1 MLHKAAYLT
10 ITPTVACPDDTVTF
24 TCTLPGSFIQWDIT
38 PLQGARFSISL
49 LSNNDDATEG
59 IPAFRGVRNDT
70 SKDNVTA
77 TLTSLSEASIVE
89 GFMVECI
96 GASSREGPLPITV
109 AGEWLMNENDRVWA
123 LPGFCETNNTVHAV
137 YDVPGFCT
145 GGKGRY
151 PPLDP
156 ISPPPPP
163 PLKCAF
169 MY

>member
-24 TCTLPGSFIQWDIT
+24 TCTLPGSFIRWEIT

-49 LSNNDDATEG
+49 VSNNADATEG

-89 GFMVECI
+89 GFMVECE

-109 AGEWLMNENDRVWA
+109 AGEWLMNENDRV
-123 LPGFCETNNTVHAV
+123 
-137 YDVPGFCT
+137 
-145 GGKGRY
+145 
-151 PPLDP
+151 
-156 ISPPPPP
+156 
-163 PLKCAF
+163 
-169 MY
+169 